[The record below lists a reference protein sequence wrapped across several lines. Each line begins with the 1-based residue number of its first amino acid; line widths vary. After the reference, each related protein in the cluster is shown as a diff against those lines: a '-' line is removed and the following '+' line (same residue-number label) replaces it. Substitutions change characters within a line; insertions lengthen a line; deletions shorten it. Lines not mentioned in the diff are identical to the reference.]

1 MSIKNYI
8 IPSKI
13 NDEHDSPGCWRAKN
27 TMLFVGLLDKDSKI
41 ELGLNK
47 DVELEEEL
55 KFKVFWR
62 SLERKL
68 SKSFY

>member
-1 MSIKNYI
+1 M

-13 NDEHDSPGCWRAKN
+13 KDEHDSPECWRAKN
-27 TMLFVGLLDKDSKI
+27 TMLFVGLIDKDSKI